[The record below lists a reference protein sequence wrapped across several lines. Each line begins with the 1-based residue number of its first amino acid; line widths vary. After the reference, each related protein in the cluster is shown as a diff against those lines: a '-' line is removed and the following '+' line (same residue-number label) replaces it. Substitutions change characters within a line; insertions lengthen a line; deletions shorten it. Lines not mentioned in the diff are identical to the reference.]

1 MSRASDLVSALARRA
16 RTLPV
21 GQETAGRFAGRLR
34 ASRTARTVVSRMFD
48 FDDSG
53 IGGTVFLGAGRLLGG
68 LGLESLPIVL
78 VSLVDTA
85 PDDVPAL
92 LEQVAQEQVLTGGFR
107 PVLLID
113 ADHFAAV
120 RQYGWPVEHV
130 VARTDWDGDDDTWR
144 AYLADRVRRMRRD
157 YSAAGMVDLGH
168 APEAGLL
175 FLSTL
180 DAVR

>member
-1 MSRASDLVSALARRA
+1 MSKASTLVTALARRA

-21 GQETAGRFAGRLR
+21 GQETAGRFAARLR
-34 ASRTARTVVSRMFD
+34 ESRTARTVVSRMFD

-53 IGGTVFLGAGRLLGG
+53 IGGTVFLGAGNLLWG
-68 LGLESLPIVL
+68 LGLESLPIVV
-78 VSLVDTA
+78 VSLVGA
-85 PDDVPAL
+85 PADDVPGL

-107 PVLLID
+107 PVVLLD

-120 RQYGWPVEHV
+120 REYGWPVEHV
-130 VARTDWDGDDDTWR
+130 VARADWDGDDASWR
-144 AYLADRVRRMRRD
+144 AFLTERLRRMRRD

-168 APEAGLL
+168 APQAGLL

-180 DAVR
+180 DAAR